1 MQGMANENK
10 PSMSRWWKPQGQ
22 VAALLLAMLFSAS
35 ASALDAVGL
44 VVGKGLNDQ
53 LIQSKNIAST
63 DIVGVDLRWQTDWAS
78 TFDWAHVDALYITLQ
93 LAQWQGRHLGESEQM
108 NLVALSALWRWQHP
122 DNWFADA
129 GVGATRLSKEVY
141 EEVTLAGR
149 NQFALDFAVGKQIA
163 EHWELSLRYRH
174 YSNGYTARPNPGL
187 DGAVLLLS
195 RRF

>member
-1 MQGMANENK
+1 MQGMANGTQRPLWRLQK
-10 PSMSRWWKPQGQ
+10 RHGRL
-22 VAALLLAMLFSAS
+22 VAVLLATVLSNA

-44 VVGKGLNDQ
+44 VLGKGLNDQ

-63 DIVGVDLRWQTDWAS
+63 EIVGLDLRWQTDWQQ
-78 TFDWAHVDALYITLQ
+78 TFAWANVDELHINLQ
-93 LAQWQGRHLGESEQM
+93 LAHWQGRHLGESEQM
-108 NLVALSALWRWQHP
+108 NLLALSALWRWQHA

-129 GVGATRLSKEVY
+129 GVGVTRLSKDVY

-149 NQFALDFAVGKQIA
+149 NQFALDFAVGKQLA
-163 EHWELSLRYRH
+163 ERWELSLRYRH

-195 RRF
+195 HRF